1 MNYVFV
7 IILIFTQLRLFI
19 LFLLSGAK
27 VRGLGTLDTGHLRF
41 EYGCYPC

>member
-7 IILIFTQLRLFI
+7 IVLIFMQLRLFV

-27 VRGLGTLDTGHLRF
+27 VRVPGTVDTWHLSKI
-41 EYGCYPC
+41 